1 MRMNVTQKLWRQ
13 TNNARS
19 QTLSANRIL
28 GSRATT
34 APASRSP
41 NYPNGQYKG
50 RLLSAHMQPIKQ
62 VMYGLNWINLR
73 YQILTYGANVS
84 TYFLPP
90 GHENE
95 NIQGVIPGGA
105 F

>member
-1 MRMNVTQKLWRQ
+1 MSRNSCGDKQ
-13 TNNARS
+13 TTHEAKRY
-19 QTLSANRIL
+19 QRTVF
-28 GSRATT
+28 SRAEQPLHQPVGHPTIQMV
-34 APASRSP
+34 SIK
-41 NYPNGQYKG
+41 QG

-62 VMYGLNWINLR
+62 VTYGLNWINLR
-73 YQILTYGANVS
+73 CQILTYGANMS

-95 NIQGVIPGGA
+95 KIQGVIPGGA